1 VTLAITIAIIVFAL
15 IGVPLFVLF
24 GGAALALFLS
34 LPEGAWASPAID
46 VFSANFAESP
56 SLMTI
61 PLFTFA
67 GFLLAESGTPI
78 RLIELS
84 RAWLGWM
91 PGGLAIVCLMAS
103 TFFATFTG
111 GSGVTIVA
119 VGGLLYPALI
129 REKYPDSFSIGLIT
143 TAGAM
148 GGLFPPSVLLIFY
161 GIVAGLV
168 IDKVLLAGI
177 FAGFLTTFALM
188 GYCAYVGIKAKIPRQ
203 RFVIREAMRTLWIAK
218 WEVAIPIVLVG
229 GLVTGLLRFHE
240 ASAFTAVYVLVVEV
254 FIYRDISIRKDL
266 PRVIIESMTMLGAVL
281 AILITAVG
289 FTGWMIQAEIP
300 TLLFDMMD
308 EHIKSQ
314 MAFLIA
320 LNIFLVLIG
329 MFTDGITAIIVVVP
343 LVLPL
348 AYAYKVDPYH
358 LAVIFLL
365 NLELGFLIPPVGM
378 NLFIS
383 SIRFGKSVAYVC
395 RSVLPSLGVLSVTL
409 VIVTYVPWI
418 STYLPSFIKIE
429 EEGVSLGGGYIRLN
443 ESDGGTEEGAAGSE
457 AEQDM
462 AADGINDSFLDGGV
476 DGGADAGAGDGV
488 AGAAGLGGATAD
500 EPGGAEPAPAPDEK
514 PQPTK
519 ATPASKPRAKPRVQ
533 KRSGSE

>member
-1 VTLAITIAIIVFAL
+1 MTLAITIAIIVLAL

-24 GGAALALFLS
+24 GGAALALFMS

-67 GFLLAESGTPI
+67 GFLLAAARTPI

-91 PGGLAIVCLMAS
+91 PGGLAIVALMAS

-168 IDKVLLAGI
+168 IDKMLLAGI
-177 FAGFLTTFALM
+177 LAGLLSTFALM
-188 GYCAYVGIKAKIPRQ
+188 GYCAYAGIKANIPRQ
-203 RFVIREAMRTLWIAK
+203 TFELREALRTLWIAK

-240 ASAFTAVYVLVVEV
+240 ASAFTAVYVLFIEV
-254 FIYRDISIRKDL
+254 FVYRDISMRKDL
-266 PRVIIESMTMLGAVL
+266 PRVVIESMTMLGAVL
-281 AILITAVG
+281 AILVTAVG

-300 TLLFDMMD
+300 TALFDLMD
-308 EHIKSQ
+308 EYIKSQ
-314 MAFLIA
+314 VAFLIA
-320 LNIFLVLIG
+320 LNLFLVLIG
-329 MFTDGITAIIVVVP
+329 MVTDGITAIIVVVP
-343 LVLPL
+343 LILPL
-348 AYAYKVDPYH
+348 AYAYDVDPYH

-378 NLFIS
+378 NLFVS
-383 SIRFGKSVAYVC
+383 SIRFGKSVTYVC
-395 RSVLPSLGVLSVTL
+395 RAVLPSLGILAITL
-409 VIVTYVPWI
+409 MIVTYVPWI
-418 STYLPSFIKIE
+418 STALPSLIE
-429 EEGVSLGGGYIRLN
+429 AEPMGVSLGSGTIRLDD
-443 ESDGGTEEGAAGSE
+443 EGEEPMGEEPPPPLDDFWGDDDAGVDDEYEEDEELEAEGEDEPATPEGEEDQAAEPEDGTE
-457 AEQDM
+457 
-462 AADGINDSFLDGGV
+462 
-476 DGGADAGAGDGV
+476 
-488 AGAAGLGGATAD
+488 
-500 EPGGAEPAPAPDEK
+500 P
-514 PQPTK
+514 
-519 ATPASKPRAKPRVQ
+519 
-533 KRSGSE
+533 

>member
-1 VTLAITIAIIVFAL
+1 VTLFISIAIVVFAL

-67 GFLLAESGTPI
+67 GFMLAESGTPM
-78 RLIELS
+78 RLIKLS

-91 PGGLAIVCLMAS
+91 PGGLAMVCLMAS

-129 REKYPDSFSIGLIT
+129 REKYPDDFSIGLIT

-188 GYCAYVGIKAKIPRQ
+188 GYCAWAGIKANIPRQ
-203 RFVIREAMRTLWIAK
+203 RFEIREALRTLWIAK

-240 ASAFTAVYVLVVEV
+240 ASAFTAVYVLVIEV
-254 FIYRDISIRKDL
+254 FVYRDITIRKDL
-266 PRVIIESMTMLGAVL
+266 PRVVIDSMTMLGAVL
-281 AILITAVG
+281 AILVTAVG

-300 TLLFDMMD
+300 TLLFDLMD

-320 LNIFLVLIG
+320 LNIFLILIG
-329 MFTDGITAIIVVVP
+329 MVTDGVTAIIVVVP
-343 LVLPL
+343 LILPL

-383 SIRFGKSVAYVC
+383 SIRFAKSVTFVI
-395 RSVLPSLGVLSVTL
+395 RSVMPSLAILSVTL
-409 VIVTYVPWI
+409 MIVTYVPWI
-418 STYLPSFIKIE
+418 STYLPSLLKIE
-429 EEGVSLGGGYIRLN
+429 EEGVSLGGGYVRLTDD
-443 ESDGGTEEGAAGSE
+443 EEKDEGAAGGE
-457 AEQDM
+457 PLPEDM
-462 AADGINDSFLDGGV
+462 PMDDIMGDGGV
-476 DGGADAGAGDGV
+476 DGGQDAGTDAAAPEGKKADDDKADDEKV
-488 AGAAGLGGATAD
+488 AAPPAAD
-500 EPGGAEPAPAPDEK
+500 EKAKKKPAEQPAPK
-514 PQPTK
+514 K
-519 ATPASKPRAKPRVQ
+519 GAKPAARP
-533 KRSGSE
+533 GAD

>member
-1 VTLAITIAIIVFAL
+1 MTLAITIAIVVLAL

-24 GGAALALFLS
+24 GGAALGLFMS

-67 GFLLAESGTPI
+67 GFLLAAARTPI

-91 PGGLAIVCLMAS
+91 PGGLAMVALMAS

-161 GIVAGLV
+161 GIIAGLV
-168 IDKVLLAGI
+168 IDKMLVAGI
-177 FAGFLTTFALM
+177 LAGFLTTAALM
-188 GYCAYVGIKAKIPRQ
+188 AYCAYAGIKANIPRQ
-203 RFVIREAMRTLWIAK
+203 TFEFKEGLRTLWIAK

-229 GLVTGLLRFHE
+229 GLVTGILRFHE
-240 ASAFTAVYVLVVEV
+240 ASAFTAVYVLFIEV

-266 PRVIIESMTMLGAVL
+266 PRVVIESMTMLGAVL
-281 AILITAVG
+281 AILVTAVG

-300 TLLFDMMD
+300 TALFDMMD

-314 MAFLIA
+314 VAFLIA

-329 MFTDGITAIIVVVP
+329 MVTDGITAIIVVVP
-343 LVLPL
+343 LILPL
-348 AYAYKVDPYH
+348 ADAYNIDPYH

-378 NLFIS
+378 NLFVS
-383 SIRFGKSVAYVC
+383 SIRFGKSVTYVC
-395 RSVLPSLGVLSVTL
+395 RAVLPSLGILGVTL
-409 VIVTYVPWI
+409 MIVTYVPWI
-418 STYLPSFIKIE
+418 STALPSLIDVE
-429 EEGVSLGGGYIRLN
+429 EEGVSLGGGYIRL
-443 ESDGGTEEGAAGSE
+443 SDDDDEGEPMGEEPPPPLDDFWGDA
-457 AEQDM
+457 
-462 AADGINDSFLDGGV
+462 DGGV
-476 DGGADAGAGDGV
+476 DDF
-488 AGAAGLGGATAD
+488 
-500 EPGGAEPAPAPDEK
+500 EPDEDDEDEDED
-514 PQPTK
+514 QPAERDAQDGTE
-519 ATPASKPRAKPRVQ
+519 P
-533 KRSGSE
+533 